1 MADQGDWARMD
12 LVAAGIGF
20 VEHLRLRA
28 SRLERCEHVQAY
40 ERAGLVKWA
49 HRALLE
55 ICRNLS
61 TKKGGTGE
69 MGAMLGGTGEM
80 GAMRWALSR
89 VARPSTAHAPR
100 VGRGQ
105 SLDRAWSATWAL
117 TLRWG
122 C

>member
-1 MADQGDWARMD
+1 MD

-28 SRLERCEHVQAY
+28 SRLERCEHVQAH

-55 ICRNLS
+55 IRFNLS

-69 MGAMLGGTGEM
+69 MGAMLGALPSSSAEYSARTSGRSGTKFG
-80 GAMRWALSR
+80 
-89 VARPSTAHAPR
+89 
-100 VGRGQ
+100 
-105 SLDRAWSATWAL
+105 
-117 TLRWG
+117 
-122 C
+122 